1 MWSLTIVSIWNL
13 GFQEHRKNGSLVSLQ
28 GFESFPVVGPGSDYS
43 VCMPSWFLNFLGFKG
58 KF

>member
-1 MWSLTIVSIWNL
+1 MSIWNL